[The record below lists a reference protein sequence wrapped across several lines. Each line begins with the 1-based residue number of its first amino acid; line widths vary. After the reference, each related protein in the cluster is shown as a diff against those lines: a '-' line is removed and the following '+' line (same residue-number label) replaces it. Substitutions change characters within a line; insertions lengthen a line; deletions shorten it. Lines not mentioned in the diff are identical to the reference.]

1 MSIYK
6 KFIDLYQKT
15 LYVSRLTSV
24 KNKKRRILFSV
35 LLSNGAVILDVL
47 IIVSFSTLLTEQI
60 SYSNQLIVNLITY
73 ITSSIFFLPLMV
85 VLRFVFLFYEKLN
98 IETLSLDVAE
108 SLRLYLMKEVF
119 QKGNLSISD
128 SYYYI
133 TQVSVQIANFYRSFA
148 TFINSSIQILG
159 YSFFLLIT
167 DSQVFS
173 IFFIGALSLIFPTN
187 YLIRKGKHYQHVS
200 FIEAKNVNS
209 YIQRIID
216 NMFLI
221 KILKTISF
229 EFNKFIDVLKKFT
242 FSQRS
247 NIIFGSLNSILPTF
261 STLFILS
268 ILFTSSSFVKNISIE
283 FIGVLLRLFQSL
295 SAFNNGLNLVINSSV
310 HVEEL
315 YKLDKNSPEVKKN
328 NYVVDE
334 QISNAVEF
342 HNVDFSYFNSKT
354 NIFEKLNLKFE
365 KNSHTIITGPNG
377 SGKSTV
383 LGLISGLY
391 LPVEG
396 EVKIC
401 SDKLGYIGVTPLI
414 IEGSIRENLLYGNE
428 KSIDDKEMYELLDKF
443 SFFPT
448 NNTINLD
455 EIINNKSLSSGQM
468 QKISFIRSL
477 LNKSSILLL
486 DEATSNLDEKTKSLI
501 FEILNNEEITII
513 NSTHNKEDF
522 KYDLEMKI
530 EIIDNSRLIKTR

>member
-1 MSIYK
+1 
-6 KFIDLYQKT
+6 
-15 LYVSRLTSV
+15 V
-24 KNKKRRILFSV
+24 
-35 LLSNGAVILDVL
+35 
-47 IIVSFSTLLTEQI
+47 
-60 SYSNQLIVNLITY
+60 
-73 ITSSIFFLPLMV
+73 
-85 VLRFVFLFYEKLN
+85 
-98 IETLSLDVAE
+98 
-108 SLRLYLMKEVF
+108 
-119 QKGNLSISD
+119 
-128 SYYYI
+128 
-133 TQVSVQIANFYRSFA
+133 
-148 TFINSSIQILG
+148 
-159 YSFFLLIT
+159 
-167 DSQVFS
+167 
-173 IFFIGALSLIFPTN
+173 
-187 YLIRKGKHYQHVS
+187 
-200 FIEAKNVNS
+200 
-209 YIQRIID
+209 
-216 NMFLI
+216 
-221 KILKTISF
+221 
-229 EFNKFIDVLKKFT
+229 
-242 FSQRS
+242 
-247 NIIFGSLNSILPTF
+247 
-261 STLFILS
+261 
-268 ILFTSSSFVKNISIE
+268 FTSTSFVKNISIE

-315 YKLDKNSPEVKKN
+315 YKLDNNSPEVKKN

-334 QISNAVEF
+334 EISNAVEF
-342 HNVDFSYFNSKT
+342 DNVDFSYFNSKT

-377 SGKSTV
+377 SGKSTI

-391 LPVEG
+391 LPVKG
-396 EVKIC
+396 KVKIC

>member
-6 KFIDLYQKT
+6 KFIVLFQKT

-35 LLSNGAVILDVL
+35 LLSNAAVILDVL

-60 SYSNQLIVNLITY
+60 SYSNELIVNLITY

-108 SLRLYLMKEVF
+108 NLRLYLMKEVF
-119 QKGNLSISD
+119 QKGNLSTSD

-133 TQVSVQIANFYRSFA
+133 TQVSVHIAGFYRSFA

-159 YSFFLLIT
+159 YSLFLLIT

-173 IFFIGALSLIFPTN
+173 IFFIGALSLIFPTK

-200 FIEAKNVNS
+200 FIEGKNVNS

-229 EFNKFIDVLKKFT
+229 EFNKFTDVIKKYT

-315 YKLDKNSPEVKKN
+315 YKLDKNSPEVNKN

-334 QISNAVEF
+334 EISNAVEF
-342 HNVDFSYFNSKT
+342 DNVDFSYFNSKS

-391 LPVEG
+391 LPVKG
-396 EVKIC
+396 KVKIC
-401 SDKLGYIGVTPLI
+401 SDKLSYIGVTPLI

-477 LNKSSILLL
+477 LNKSNILLL

-530 EIIDNSRLIKTR
+530 EIIDNSRLIKTS